1 MKMPA
6 SGRSRDVRICL
17 IEMVVIE
24 EKNNVNSYRN
34 MDQLI
39 QAVDA
44 TQGRT
49 DFPEINPG
57 DTVRIQLKVI
67 EGEKE
72 RLQAFEGVV
81 ISDRGAGASKTITIR
96 KISHGVGVERIIP
109 VNSPNVESITV
120 LKHGKARRSKL
131 FYLRKRTGKAAL
143 RVKERKVTEKA

>member
-1 MKMPA
+1 MPA

-49 DFPEINPG
+49 EFPEINPG

-81 ISDRGAGASKTITIR
+81 ISDRGAGASKTITVR

>member
-49 DFPEINPG
+49 EFPEINPG

-81 ISDRGAGASKTITIR
+81 ISDRGAGASKTITVR